1 MPPDKDKDIAERVA
15 VLESKM
21 DTIQTVLERIE
32 KKLDETLDNHE
43 HRLTKVEA
51 EFSLFKRV
59 GSVLWGIIYAAIAG
73 AIGLFL
79 KKS

>member
-1 MPPDKDKDIAERVA
+1 MPDMELTERVA

-32 KKLDETLDNHE
+32 RKLDETLDNHE

-51 EFSLFKRV
+51 EFSFFKRV